1 MSAWAAADGIDRG
14 MTDARTSVR
23 VSTPGKLILMGEH
36 AAVYGAP
43 ALVTAIGLRL
53 ETRLERT
60 GEPGVELDLP
70 AISHREHLSVAEVE
84 SYCQAQRRAWETY
97 AADPRPETFAA
108 MDDGAPAR
116 LARVALGE
124 CAELLGDL
132 DGLRL
137 RVASDLPLGAGFGSS
152 AAAGVGIVSAA
163 VALAGGSLRWSQVG
177 TLAAQV
183 ERRQHGFPSG
193 VDAATVFHGGVLSA
207 LRGEDDL
214 DLEPLMARSDLL
226 REIRIVNTG
235 APAESTGKV
244 VASVAAFRA
253 DSPETFAAI
262 LAAMRD
268 ATACFRRMIT
278 GAQSEIADL
287 LEPVRDYQRCLE
299 SIGVVPDAVKE
310 IVQDIERIGG
320 AAKISGAGALSGTC
334 AGCLLIILPEDGDLA
349 AGLEEIFAPLAA
361 EGVRVESVA

>member
-116 LARVALGE
+116 LARVALGG

-214 DLEPLMARSDLL
+214 DLEPLL